1 MAIEPERSQMF
12 WEASEH
18 HQNLSLVGSGANG
31 SLGATLDTKTGLH
44 VAVKKLTTP
53 FQSLSHA

>member
-1 MAIEPERSQMF
+1 
-12 WEASEH
+12 EH

-31 SLGATLDTKTGLH
+31 SLGATLDTETGLH